1 MELRIYRTMS
11 FLAASVVFGTAPGRI
26 AVAQVP
32 SPDAVYAE
40 IERSERRVREVRVE
54 IGNRYEKKL
63 AELRLTYQKLAD
75 LENALAVRSE
85 ETRVAAEA
93 EKPLDARDIVGEPRL
108 LHDAQVELLAKQGE
122 MLAQVATEALPRLLE
137 MKKALTVAG
146 KLDDA
151 LKVTGLMARMQAA
164 ASPAQ
169 RVPPGATATAE
180 EVFQAFQ
187 ISRERGEAIFKGPK
201 IILRGKVAGVRPDP
215 REAGAALLVLFGGA
229 DSALVDCAFP
239 SSEYRVREE
248 RAGQNVFYVV
258 SRTGDPAVLRVQRGA
273 LVEIQGKYEA
283 VEGSVRFGGC
293 SLPKR

>member
-1 MELRIYRTMS
+1 MECRIYRS
-11 FLAASVVFGTAPGRI
+11 ISILSASVVCCIAAKGV

-32 SPDAVYAE
+32 SPDMVYAE
-40 IERSERRVREVRVE
+40 IERSERRIREVRVE

-75 LENALAVRSE
+75 LENAVAVRAE

-93 EKPLDARDIVGEPRL
+93 EKPLDAANLVAEPRL
-108 LHDAQVELLAKQGE
+108 LHDAQLELLTKQGE
-122 MLAQVATEALPRLLE
+122 MLAQIAAEGLPRLLE

-151 LKVTGLMARMQAA
+151 LKVAGVMTRMHDA

-169 RVPPGATATAE
+169 RMSPNSTVTAE

-201 IILRGKVAGVRPDP
+201 LVLRGKVAGVRPDP
-215 REAGAALLVLFGGA
+215 REAGAMLLVLFGGA
-229 DSALVDCAFP
+229 ESALVDCAFP

-248 RAGQNVFYVV
+248 RAGQNAVYVV
-258 SRTGDPAVLRVQRGA
+258 ARIGDPGMLKVQRGA
-273 LVEIQGKYEA
+273 LVEVQGKYEA

-293 SLPKR
+293 SFPKR